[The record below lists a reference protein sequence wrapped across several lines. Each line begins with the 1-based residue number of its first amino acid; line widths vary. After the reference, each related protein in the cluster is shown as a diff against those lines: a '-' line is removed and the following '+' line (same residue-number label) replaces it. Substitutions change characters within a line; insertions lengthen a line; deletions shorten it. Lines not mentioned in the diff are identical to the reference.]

1 MSKKI
6 KISESQLAR
15 LVKQNAILIKEEES
29 MGEMVSVGMVEISAA
44 KEVASMVK
52 NKFSEMSIDASE
64 INMDIFS
71 RALAHELS
79 QQGEDMNTE
88 KMTPETDDELMGD
101 DNFMD
106 SVDKGDEFSDDES
119 EMQADETLSET
130 VKGYRTEFDRYM
142 KGPKI

>member
-15 LVKQNAILIKEEES
+15 LVKQNAKLIKEEEA
-29 MGEMVSVGMVEISAA
+29 MDEMIGIGYVEIGAA
-44 KEVASMVK
+44 KEVASMIK
-52 NKFSEMSIDASE
+52 SKLREMSIDPSE

-71 RALAHELS
+71 RALAHELA
-79 QQGEDMNTE
+79 QQGDEMDTE

-119 EMQADETLSET
+119 EMQADETLSEN

>member
-52 NKFSEMSIDASE
+52 NKFSEMSIDVRE
-64 INMDIFS
+64 INMEIFS
-71 RALAHELS
+71 RALAHELA
-79 QQGEDMNTE
+79 QQGDDMNTE

-101 DNFMD
+101 ENFMD
-106 SVDKGDEFSDDES
+106 SVDKDDEFSDDKS
-119 EMQADETLSET
+119 EMQADETLSEN

>member
-15 LVKQNAILIKEEES
+15 LVKQNAKLIKEEEA
-29 MGEMVSVGMVEISAA
+29 MGEMVSVGMVEITAA

-52 NKFSEMSIDASE
+52 SKLSEMSIDLSE

-71 RALAHELS
+71 RALAHELA
-79 QQGEDMNTE
+79 QQGGEMDTE

-106 SVDKGDEFSDDES
+106 SIDKGDEFSDNES